1 MLMLLLMFIFEW
13 VDPTVAVWV
22 AALAMVLSGAVRQ
35 MDVAYQSIQWSSLVL
50 IAVMI
55 PVGTALEKAG
65 IMGWVVEW
73 IERTS
78 ADFGPIW
85 VLVVLFVSTM
95 LLSQIISN
103 TATAILFVP
112 LAIALAESMTVSPV
126 PFVVAVAI
134 SASLAFMTPF
144 GSPTNAMV
152 FSIGNYRFM
161 DFVKVGVPLQLITG
175 IIGIL
180 MILILFPF

>member
-1 MLMLLLMFIFEW
+1 
-13 VDPTVAVWV
+13 D
-22 AALAMVLSGAVRQ
+22 AL
-35 MDVAYQSIQWSSLVL
+35 
-50 IAVMI
+50 
-55 PVGTALEKAG
+55 
-65 IMGWVVEW
+65 
-73 IERTS
+73 
-78 ADFGPIW
+78 PIY
-85 VLVVLFVSTM
+85 
-95 LLSQIISN
+95 